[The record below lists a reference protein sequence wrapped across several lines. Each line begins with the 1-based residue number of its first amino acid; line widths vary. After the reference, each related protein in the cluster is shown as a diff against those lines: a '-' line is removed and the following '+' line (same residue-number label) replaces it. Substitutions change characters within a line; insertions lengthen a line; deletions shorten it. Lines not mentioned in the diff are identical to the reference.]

1 MFLHGVVLEF
11 LKFCAFYIILKA
23 LLQFLNVEAR
33 RYGSSQLAA
42 LTGLF
47 A

>member
-1 MFLHGVVLEF
+1 MFFHGVVLEF
-11 LKFCAFYIILKA
+11 LKFACFYVILKA
-23 LLQFLNVEAR
+23 LVQFLNVEAR
-33 RYGSSQLAA
+33 RFGSSQLAA